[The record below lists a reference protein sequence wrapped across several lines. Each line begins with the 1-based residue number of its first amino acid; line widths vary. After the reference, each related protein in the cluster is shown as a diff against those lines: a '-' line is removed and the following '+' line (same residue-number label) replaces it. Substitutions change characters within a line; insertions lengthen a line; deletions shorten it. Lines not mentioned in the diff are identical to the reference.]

1 VSSRARLITLAHE
14 QGVRVAE
21 TEVVS
26 TFDELVAWCGRYGLP
41 AVLKTDG
48 SYGGRGARVVH
59 TEAEANR
66 ALQSLHCPPSVA
78 RAIKRAI
85 VNRDTNYILPCVL
98 RKRSVVNAQRYIR
111 GRDANTSV
119 VCWSGEILAEISVD
133 VLQKLEW
140 NGPASVVRVTD
151 NPEMRQ
157 AVEKIV
163 RRLRLSGLFGF
174 DFIIEEQTGYSYL
187 IEMNPRA
194 TQIGHLSLGAGHDLP
209 ASLRSVLS
217 REVVAE
223 RPRETDK
230 ELIAF
235 FPQEWLRDPRSEFLK
250 TAYHDVPWDE
260 PDLIRVCLRE
270 SFAYRV
276 WSAMSSRMRLTRGQ
290 RLEESALTIGGLE

>member
-1 VSSRARLITLAHE
+1 
-14 QGVRVAE
+14 
-21 TEVVS
+21 
-26 TFDELVAWCGRYGLP
+26 
-41 AVLKTDG
+41 
-48 SYGGRGARVVH
+48 
-59 TEAEANR
+59 
-66 ALQSLHCPPSVA
+66 
-78 RAIKRAI
+78 
-85 VNRDTNYILPCVL
+85 
-98 RKRSVVNAQRYIR
+98 
-111 GRDANTSV
+111 
-119 VCWSGEILAEISVD
+119 
-133 VLQKLEW
+133 
-140 NGPASVVRVTD
+140 
-151 NPEMRQ
+151 
-157 AVEKIV
+157 
-163 RRLRLSGLFGF
+163 LFGF